1 MELTSLQKH
10 AVEQILQLYKPDSK
24 VTCEF
29 KAPTGSGKTLMA
41 SFFIS
46 SMLERNQDAKLL
58 FVIATPS
65 SSSLPFFFEQKIN
78 QYKVDLPFSK
88 FDVEYIQSPS
98 STKNDKTESIQ
109 KISVEQNK
117 VYIFGK
123 ASFGKGRI
131 FQEYGIIEDFVKD
144 AINQG
149 YQIIYIRD
157 EAHIGD
163 KKDNSEQANSFE
175 TLMQDNA
182 QFVLKMTATPD
193 MSNSNT
199 QKVILYEK
207 DLNSEILNEG
217 RYLLKTHAV
226 PLLNKNLED
235 TEVLQ
240 DAINNFKKIKKEYA
254 SLQIG
259 INPAML
265 IQVDND
271 STTNK
276 ERSSEF
282 QKALAS
288 IKSTLQKENLSWVQY
303 FGGNDKDS
311 NRVYKKDFTLDDI
324 TKNNNDIDVVIF
336 KIGPATG
343 WDIPRACMLVQL
355 RNVCS
360 SNLSTQTL
368 GRIKRNPYPNLEKNE
383 VTDKYYVYSNTKDDD
398 DNVKTYH
405 YRVQDKFTSETFL
418 SIEIT
423 NKKELEE
430 NKLNKNFPK
439 VLNDY
444 LKEKRTILLQE
455 INSAFVD
462 GGKTYKR
469 VLTVVNGNQ
478 IFSKEHNPFIFLR
491 DYKRQ
496 CRTNKYLY
504 NLCDKPVCDFAKTEN
519 VQPEFLFTVLF
530 EKHKKELFDLVNKTR
545 SFTPNFKISETPYDP
560 KDYTEIYNETSKEE
574 KVSKR
579 DYLFDIETGDVNNKN
594 KQPLDSTPETFVFN
608 SIFNFLDENT
618 GIKLWAKNQTTSN
631 IFGNYVDENNNIHKS
646 YFDFIL
652 KSDNDFYLYLEVKG
666 KNDIDSD
673 KTALLENAYQSY
685 FVNRQKDLFT
695 QRLIIAVCRVDEDGN
710 ILTSIF
716 YDKEEIKEGLS
727 TMDFENLLKFASG
740 KSYSK

>member
-24 VTCEF
+24 VICEF

-46 SMLERNQDAKLL
+46 SMLERNQGIKLI

-157 EAHIGD
+157 DAHIGD

-217 RYLLKTHAV
+217 RYLLKTHVV

-240 DAINNFKKIKKEYA
+240 DAISNFKKIKKEYA

-360 SNLSTQTL
+360 SNLNTQTL

-383 VTDKYYVYSNTKDDD
+383 VTDKYFVYSNIKDDD

-405 YRVQDKFTSETFL
+405 YKVQEKFASETFL
-418 SIEIT
+418 SIEII
-423 NKKELEE
+423 NEKDLKE
-430 NKLNKNFPK
+430 NKLNNNFPK

-444 LKEKRTILLQE
+444 LKEKRTALLQE
-455 INSAFVD
+455 INSTFVD
-462 GGKTYKR
+462 GGKTYKK

-496 CRTNKYLY
+496 CRANKYLY
-504 NLCDKPVCDFAKTEN
+504 DLCDKSVCDFAKKEN
-519 VQPEFLFTVLF
+519 VQPEFLYTVLF
-530 EKHKKELFDLVNKTR
+530 EKHKKELFDLVNKTI
-545 SFTPNFKISETPYDP
+545 SFTPNFKILETLYDP

-579 DYLFDIETGDVNNKN
+579 DYLFDIETGNVNNKN

-608 SIFNFLDENT
+608 RIFNFLDENT